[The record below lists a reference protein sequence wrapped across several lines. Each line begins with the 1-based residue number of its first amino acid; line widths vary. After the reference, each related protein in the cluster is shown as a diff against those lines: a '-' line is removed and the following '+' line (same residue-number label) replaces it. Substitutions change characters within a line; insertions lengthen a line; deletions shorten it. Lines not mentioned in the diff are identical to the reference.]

1 MLAHLIIV
9 DRFGKTVK
17 NTVVDPANLER
28 AAHKFSELFPEC
40 WISLMP
46 QDKSSNE
53 MYSLCPKLMKRDED
67 RIANDDMT
75 FDDYHEYW
83 YPVKSSKIQEALHQE
98 LKAAEAEFTTEDE
111 EDYKALE
118 N

>member
-1 MLAHLIIV
+1 MPFAHLVVV

-17 NTVVDPANLER
+17 NTVVMPANLER
-28 AAHKFSELFPEC
+28 AAHKFSDMFPEC

-46 QDKSSNE
+46 QDKSSDQ
-53 MYSLCPKLMKRDED
+53 MFSLCPKLMKRDED
-67 RIANDDMT
+67 RIANDEMT

-83 YPVKSSKIQEALHQE
+83 YPVPSSKIQAALHQE
-98 LKAAEAEFTTEDE
+98 LKAAEAEFQE
-111 EDYKALE
+111 ESLE